1 MTGFRNSLTAIAAA
15 ALVAGA
21 AAAQDGSGIPRDP
34 SQSVTIT
41 PSAPSREGSLA
52 VPLPPAGTIGN
63 PSGPASPDDFLPAET
78 PAAGQPDDF
87 ATPSDGS
94 LATTQ
99 PTILNTAGETVPS
112 DLPIGKLP
120 TTLSRRQLQ
129 AEQNH
134 DMKPGTVE
142 VQDLGTVDP
151 SEQGTIDEA
160 NGGLGSDLWGES
172 DYPTIAELLEEMPV
186 ATASPAMNA
195 LVRRVLLTGAKPNE
209 ANKDGAT
216 LFDIRT
222 RRLAEAGLMTDL
234 AALLDASGST
244 KAGDPQARAEALLL
258 AGRETEACAAAGDTD
273 AGDGAALELR
283 AFCRLLAGDGAAAA
297 LSADL
302 ARVKGIDDPAFFA
315 LVAHLADAAP
325 LDPAALKALTPVTYA
340 LARRA
345 KAEFGK
351 AALEGTAPG
360 VLATLAADR
369 AMPPDLRLE
378 AAERAAT
385 SGALDPEALLAIFRA
400 AKFKAA
406 DFKALGEASGARG
419 GALQVQAV
427 IATEGLEPRA
437 KALAAAL
444 AYAEGRGLAA
454 LYSHLLARAAWETAP
469 SGALAAYADDVT
481 RILLAS
487 GRGDRVADWLNLGA
501 ALPDAVRDELT
512 VRLALAAPSRER
524 AAAAAEP
531 LARLARAS
539 AGDARLAARMLIY
552 AGALDALGYE
562 IPPDAQRLLQSS
574 PLIAGAPAGGV
585 EAAELADTARGGL
598 KGETILRAL
607 IVLGRG
613 GPAQAHPASVIE
625 AVAALSAVGLSQ
637 DAIAIALEAA
647 LARPRAAGGG

>member
-1 MTGFRNSLTAIAAA
+1 MTGFRNSLSAIAAA
-15 ALVAGA
+15 ALFAGG

-34 SQSVTIT
+34 SQSVTVT
-41 PSAPSREGSLA
+41 PSAPSREGSVA

-63 PSGPASPDDFLPAET
+63 RTGPTSADDFLPAET
-78 PAAGQPDDF
+78 PASGQPDDF
-87 ATPSDGS
+87 ATPSDGA
-94 LATTQ
+94 LDTIQ
-99 PTILNTAGETVPS
+99 PTILNTDSEAAPT
-112 DLPIGKLP
+112 DLPIGELP

-134 DMKPGTVE
+134 DMKPAEVE
-142 VQDLGTVDP
+142 VQDLSAVDP

-160 NGGLGSDLWGES
+160 NGSLGSELWGES
-172 DYPTIAELLEEMPV
+172 DSAMIAELLEEMPV

-195 LVRRVLLTGAKPNE
+195 LVRRILLTGAKP
-209 ANKDGAT
+209 KDASKTGAT

-222 RRLAEAGLMTDL
+222 RRLAEAGLMADL
-234 AALLDASGST
+234 AALLDASGSA
-244 KAGDPQARAEALLL
+244 KSGDPQARAVALLL
-258 AGRETEACAAAGDTD
+258 VGRETEACAAVGDSDT
-273 AGDGAALELR
+273 GDGAALELR
-283 AFCRLLAGDGAAAA
+283 ALCRLVAGDSAAAA

-302 ARVKGIDDPAFFA
+302 ARVKGIDDAAFFA
-315 LVAHLADAAP
+315 LVAHLADGTP
-325 LDPAALKALTPVTYA
+325 LDPAALKSLTPVTYA

-345 KAEFGK
+345 KAELGK
-351 AALEGTAPG
+351 AAIEDASPG
-360 VLATLAADR
+360 VLATLASDKAV
-369 AMPPDLRLE
+369 PVDLRLE
-378 AAERAAT
+378 AAERAAAA
-385 SGALDPEALLAIFRA
+385 GALDPDALLAIFRA
-400 AKFKAA
+400 AKFKSA
-406 DFKALGEASGARG
+406 DFKALGKVSGARG
-419 GALQVQAV
+419 GALHIQNVF
-427 IATEGLEPRA
+427 ATEGLEPRA

-444 AYAEGRGLAA
+444 GYAEGRGLAA
-454 LYSHLLARAAWETAP
+454 LYSHLLARAAWESPP
-469 SGALAAYADDVT
+469 SAALAPYADDVT

-501 ALPDAVRDELT
+501 ALPESVRDELT
-512 VRLALAAPSRER
+512 VRLALAVPSRAR

-531 LARLARAS
+531 LAHLARAS
-539 AGDARLAARMLIY
+539 AGDERLTARTLVY

-562 IPPDAQRLLQSS
+562 IPAEAQSLLQAS

-585 EAAELADTARGGL
+585 ETAELADTAREKL

-637 DAIAIALEAA
+637 DGVAIALEAA